1 MLELDRIFKALSDP
15 ARMKIL
21 EFLRAPSEGCCTF
34 GGRIC
39 ACDVE
44 RISGLSQAT
53 VSHHMKLLVD
63 AGLVAAVKHGRWMHY
78 TLRQDVFS
86 QAMTWLATFARAP
99 QEHAPSTRAPI
110 ATTQ

>member
-21 EFLRAPSEGCCTF
+21 EFLRAPGVGCCTF
-34 GGRIC
+34 DGQIC

-53 VSHHMKLLVD
+53 VSHHMKLLID
-63 AGLVAAVKHGRWMHY
+63 AGLVSATKRGRWMHY

-86 QAMTWLATFARAP
+86 QAMAWLANFASHPQAQAP
-99 QEHAPSTRAPI
+99 QSCAPKC
-110 ATTQ
+110 ATP